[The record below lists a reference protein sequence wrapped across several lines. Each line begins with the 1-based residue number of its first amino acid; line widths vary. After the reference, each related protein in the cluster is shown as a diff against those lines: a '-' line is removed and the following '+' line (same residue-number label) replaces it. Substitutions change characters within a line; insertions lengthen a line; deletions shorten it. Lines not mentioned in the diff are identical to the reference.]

1 MFFFSQMKNCANLLK
16 KYKTHFRRFQKK
28 EERERNNERIGGVE
42 SYNSVISMELLGECG
57 IVNTLFIIYIY

>member
-1 MFFFSQMKNCANLLK
+1 MKNCANLLK